1 MRGDPPAA
9 TANYR
14 ICSLLL
20 GVPSS
25 CVSPCRQAE
34 LTSLDEAEQQ
44 RSTAAAA
51 LAREHAAAALKALEG
66 QAPAVRARLVHLA
79 RVLVLLLDSCVMP
92 GDLVP
97 SPGAEVALR
106 CGWLCLGNWAAQP
119 PCALL
124 LDHPQMVLRDSLL
137 SRQHAI

>member
-1 MRGDPPAA
+1 MQAQAHCGFRPW
-9 TANYR
+9 
-14 ICSLLL
+14 
-20 GVPSS
+20 VPSS
-25 CVSPCRQAE
+25 DACSCRQAE

-66 QAPAVRARLVHLA
+66 QAPAVRGRLVHLA

-106 CGWLCLGNWAAQP
+106 WGWLSLGSWAA
-119 PCALL
+119 
-124 LDHPQMVLRDSLL
+124 
-137 SRQHAI
+137 